1 MRKLACAKRIQ
12 EIKKIPDAD
21 LICAYRVD
29 GWWVVDAVGKYRV
42 GDLAIYC
49 EIDSWIPNSIAPF
62 LSKGKEPRIYDGIKG
77 ERLRTVKLRGQLS
90 QGLLLPLDRRMSGNL
105 LPTNRRCVSEGED
118 VSEELGVVKWEAPIP
133 ANLAGEVRGNFPGL
147 IPKTDEER
155 LQNLT
160 SEFEEW
166 KDSDSRWEVTEKLDG
181 SSMTVY
187 VLEED
192 EGVCSRNLNLKET
205 PSNSLWTVARRE
217 GLIEKIRSSGK
228 NLALQGELIGEGIQ
242 KNRYNLKGH
251 DFFVYKIYDIN
262 EGRFFTPQE
271 RNEFVSKFEI
281 KHVPVL
287 DNSASLLENVNDML
301 EFAEGKTFLGSGAE
315 REGLVWKNVS
325 LPGLSFKT
333 ISNKFLLKGG
343 D

>member
-118 VSEELGVVKWEAPIP
+118 VSEELGVIKWEAPIP
-133 ANLAGEVRGNFPGL
+133 ANLAGEVRGSFPGL

-205 PSNSLWTVARRE
+205 PSNSLWTVTRRE